1 MTESELRYYINELSD
16 WDKDSLCIIVFSS
29 ASELVKQQLIFELKK
44 KAVNENH
51 WLSSEEFDNLYQTT
65 IEKAIENTH
74 KRILNTFTPF
84 TPFTDMDVNQ
94 LPAFPI
100 DSLPPVLKDYVL
112 AVAENKQVSPD
123 MVAVSCLAVVAL
135 SVQGKFEVLPLN
147 GWKESLNLYTIVIA
161 PPSERKSPV
170 LREVTAP
177 VYEYEDRENRRR
189 APEVDKFR
197 SQEKMLVTAISKIED
212 ELSKNISGRKETFNP
227 SAKEK
232 QRIDEEYLFSQ
243 QDNLRELRKSAV
255 YPLRLIADDVTPEK
269 LIEIMNE
276 NNGKVSIISAEGG
289 IFDIIAGRYSDRPNM
304 DIFLKAYPGDPV
316 KVDRK
321 GGTCVSIECPSLTI
335 LLMAQPMVLSS
346 IMENK
351 DFKGKGLLAR
361 FFYCI
366 PNSLVGKRK
375 YRAAP
380 IPESIE
386 ATYKD
391 LIFSLLS
398 IPDTDKPLIIPY
410 SPEADL
416 LTEKFYNEI
425 EPRLTEDLEE
435 IGEWAGKL
443 HGNSMRI
450 AALLHCCQH
459 LNKSADIPMA
469 AKTIHDARLIGLYFL
484 EHAKAAFSIMGM
496 GESQEEKDAKYILKR
511 MEKIEEDYTT
521 VRDVFRLCHKK
532 EGFKTMEEFR
542 PKLDILVDHG
552 YIFIEPTTT
561 NGRPTEKIYINP
573 EYRRLNAQN

>member
-1 MTESELRYYINELSD
+1 MTESELRYYINELSA
-16 WDKDSLCIIVFSS
+16 WDKDALCIIIFSS

-51 WLSSEEFDNLYQTT
+51 WLSSEDFDNLYQTT

-74 KRILNTFTPF
+74 KRILNTFAPF
-84 TPFTDMDVNQ
+84 APFADMDASQ

-123 MVAVSCLAVVAL
+123 IVAVSCLAVVAL
-135 SVQGKFEVLPLN
+135 SVQGKFEVLPLS
-147 GWKESLNLYTIVIA
+147 GWKEPLSLYVIVIA

-177 VYEYEDRENRRR
+177 VYEYEDRENKRRS
-189 APEVDKFR
+189 PEVDKFR

-227 SAKEK
+227 SAKEN
-232 QRIDEEYLFSQ
+232 QRIDEDYLFFQ
-243 QDNLRELRKSAV
+243 QDKLRELRENAIH
-255 YPLRLIADDVTPEK
+255 PLRLIADDVTPEK
-269 LIEIMNE
+269 LVDLMNE
-276 NNGKVSIISAEGG
+276 NNGKIAVVSAEAG
-289 IFDIIAGRYSDRPNM
+289 IFDIIAGRYSDKPNM
-304 DIFLKAYPGDPV
+304 DIFLKAYPGDQV
-316 KVDRK
+316 RVDRK
-321 GGTCVSIECPSLTI
+321 GGSCVSIDHPSLTM
-335 LLMAQPMVLSS
+335 LLMAQPIVLSS
-346 IMENK
+346 IMEDK
-351 DFKGKGLLAR
+351 TFKGKGLLAR

-375 YRAAP
+375 YRASP

-386 ATYKD
+386 AAYKN
-391 LIFSLLS
+391 LISSLLS
-398 IPDTDKPLIIPY
+398 IPDTDKPSIIPY
-410 SPEADL
+410 SPEADI
-416 LTEKFYNEI
+416 LTEHFYDEI

-459 LNKSADIPMA
+459 LSKSADIPID

-511 MEKIEEDYTT
+511 MEKIEEDYTAVKT
-521 VRDVFRLCHKK
+521 VFDLCRKK

-542 PKLDILVDHG
+542 PKLDILVGRG

-561 NGRPTEKIYINP
+561 GGRPTEKIYINP
-573 EYRRLNAQN
+573 EYRRLNTQN

>member
-197 SQEKMLVTAISKIED
+197 SHEKMLVTAISKIED
-212 ELSKNISGRKETFNP
+212 ELSKNISGRKRNF
-227 SAKEK
+227 
-232 QRIDEEYLFSQ
+232 
-243 QDNLRELRKSAV
+243 
-255 YPLRLIADDVTPEK
+255 
-269 LIEIMNE
+269 
-276 NNGKVSIISAEGG
+276 
-289 IFDIIAGRYSDRPNM
+289 
-304 DIFLKAYPGDPV
+304 
-316 KVDRK
+316 
-321 GGTCVSIECPSLTI
+321 
-335 LLMAQPMVLSS
+335 
-346 IMENK
+346 
-351 DFKGKGLLAR
+351 
-361 FFYCI
+361 
-366 PNSLVGKRK
+366 
-375 YRAAP
+375 
-380 IPESIE
+380 
-386 ATYKD
+386 
-391 LIFSLLS
+391 
-398 IPDTDKPLIIPY
+398 
-410 SPEADL
+410 
-416 LTEKFYNEI
+416 
-425 EPRLTEDLEE
+425 
-435 IGEWAGKL
+435 
-443 HGNSMRI
+443 
-450 AALLHCCQH
+450 
-459 LNKSADIPMA
+459 
-469 AKTIHDARLIGLYFL
+469 
-484 EHAKAAFSIMGM
+484 
-496 GESQEEKDAKYILKR
+496 
-511 MEKIEEDYTT
+511 
-521 VRDVFRLCHKK
+521 
-532 EGFKTMEEFR
+532 
-542 PKLDILVDHG
+542 
-552 YIFIEPTTT
+552 
-561 NGRPTEKIYINP
+561 
-573 EYRRLNAQN
+573 

>member
-16 WDKDSLCIIVFSS
+16 WDKDALCIIIFSS
-29 ASELVKQQLIFELKK
+29 ASELAKQQLIFELKK

-51 WLSSEEFDNLYQTT
+51 WLSSEDFDNLYQTT

-74 KRILNTFTPF
+74 KRILSTFTPF
-84 TPFTDMDVNQ
+84 TPFTDMDASQ

-147 GWKESLNLYTIVIA
+147 GWKESLNLYTVVIA

-170 LREVTAP
+170 LREVTEP

-232 QRIDEEYLFSQ
+232 QRIDEEYLFFQ
-243 QDNLRELRKSAV
+243 QDNLRELRESAV
-255 YPLRLIADDVTPEK
+255 HPLRLIADDVTPEK

-304 DIFLKAYPGDPV
+304 DIFLKAYPGDQV

-321 GGTCVSIECPSLTI
+321 SGQCLSIDHPSLTI

-386 ATYKD
+386 AAYKD

-398 IPDTDKPLIIPY
+398 IPDTDKPPIIPY
-410 SPEADL
+410 SPEADTL
-416 LTEKFYNEI
+416 AEHFYYEI

-469 AKTIHDARLIGLYFL
+469 AKTIYDARLIGLYFL

-521 VRDVFRLCHKK
+521 VSAVFNLCYKK

-542 PKLDILVDHG
+542 PKLDILVDRG

-561 NGRPTEKIYINP
+561 GGRPTEKIYINP
-573 EYRRLNAQN
+573 EYRRLNTQN